1 MIPDTLRPWRGIPAW
16 VMLET
21 SGTEEAFIAAPA
33 AQRKSAAGLDSE
45 SEINPNL
52 MPAKY
57 PKQISIGGQTVDIR
71 IDPELDSW
79 GEYHADDKEIV
90 LATKTLSKASSL
102 RETLRH
108 EMLHA
113 SLDIAGLSYL
123 KNFEEE
129 AVVRCIDSIF
139 HPAWEAVRKQ
149 LTP

>member
-1 MIPDTLRPWRGIPAW
+1 
-16 VMLET
+16 
-21 SGTEEAFIAAPA
+21 
-33 AQRKSAAGLDSE
+33 
-45 SEINPNL
+45 
-52 MPAKY
+52 MPAKL
-57 PKQISIGGQTVDIR
+57 PKSVTIGGRLIAIR

-108 EMLHA
+108 EILHA

-129 AVVRCIDSIF
+129 AIVRCIDSIF